1 MMADIMADSQTETVL
16 AQLDRGEADDK
27 TRDRVSAAI
36 LRSQTKLVAQIG
48 EIRENLWTL
57 DRLEQL
63 VDRRHQNLCAQCVLR
78 KPAEQAPAQQKRSFA
93 DALLSS
99 ESLRYFILILI
110 LVWAVI
116 YVKTG
121 PEGAKAV
128 KDAALSTAAGGAR

>member
-1 MMADIMADSQTETVL
+1 MADSQTETVL

-48 EIRENLWTL
+48 EIRENLWAL
-57 DRLEQL
+57 DRLEQF
-63 VDRRHQNLCAQCVLR
+63 VDRRHQNLCAQCALR
-78 KPAEQAPAQQKRSFA
+78 KPAEQAPAQKRSFA